1 MPLPSYYINL
11 GQGNDFSEFLQLLAS
26 ILGALHS
33 DACNQ
38 QEILTKLS
46 LALVAFGL
54 FISKDEGKL
63 KAMLLNNPAFLAQ
76 NIKKVFCTVTLC
88 LLNVLGH

>member
-1 MPLPSYYINL
+1 MNL
-11 GQGNDFSEFLQLLAS
+11 GQVTEFSELLQLLVS

-46 LALVAFGL
+46 LALVALGL
-54 FISKDEGKL
+54 FFSKDEGKL
-63 KAMLLNNPAFLAQ
+63 KAMLLDNPAFLVK
-76 NIKKVFCTVTLC
+76 NIFFLKVSALYTVTLC
-88 LLNVLGH
+88 IVDVLGR